1 VTLHNLTFFA
11 TLKDFPIFSFFLKN
25 LYFYHPLLVFITI
38 EHKKL
43 TLMKER
49 PEDKIRKEK
58 IAIKK
63 LDESIIIII
72 PR

>member
-1 VTLHNLTFFA
+1 
-11 TLKDFPIFSFFLKN
+11 
-25 LYFYHPLLVFITI
+25 
-38 EHKKL
+38 
-43 TLMKER
+43 MKER